1 MKSVYTKDYM
11 KLASPSALDM
21 APNSDAEQMQLRF
34 ADHMQAQKWMDEQK
48 KRGYEFKNTS
58 YGKVTKT
65 MFVEP
70 MKKTMDL
77 GNDKFMLGV
86 LYIAL
91 TFLAHHYPHIA
102 RAKEL
107 QSVKD
112 ILNNDED
119 IKDIVFWE
127 NSDKLD
133 LFGKNRFEFGHIIA
147 IGKMKSVYWRACN

>member
-1 MKSVYTKDYM
+1 
-11 KLASPSALDM
+11 
-21 APNSDAEQMQLRF
+21 
-34 ADHMQAQKWMDEQK
+34 MDEQK
-48 KRGYEFKNTS
+48 KKGYEFKNSS

-86 LYIAL
+86 LYIA
-91 TFLAHHYPHIA
+91 HHYPHIA

-112 ILNNDED
+112 ILMMK
-119 IKDIVFWE
+119 I
-127 NSDKLD
+127 LY
-133 LFGKNRFEFGHIIA
+133 FGKIVI
-147 IGKMKSVYWRACN
+147 S